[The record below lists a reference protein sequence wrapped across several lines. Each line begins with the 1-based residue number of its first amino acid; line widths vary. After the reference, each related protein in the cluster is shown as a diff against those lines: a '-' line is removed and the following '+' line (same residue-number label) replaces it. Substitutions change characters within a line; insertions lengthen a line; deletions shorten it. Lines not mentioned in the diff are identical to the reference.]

1 MQRNQLVLKSLFFI
15 NQNSTVLSS
24 DIKTKHYIVI
34 SIWLHS
40 PCLYRRLFIVE
51 RMASKLFGQRQSFS
65 LCYNSYLIDV
75 YDPSSKMFYSQ
86 TCVQFLHLFHIV
98 SLLNFIISSN
108 QCKNTIVIL
117 FINAHAQTL
126 QDLLSVSRQGF
137 VVDAEFYIYM
147 YMYII

>member
-1 MQRNQLVLKSLFFI
+1 MQMQRNQIVLKILFFTK
-15 NQNSTVLSS
+15 QNFTVLSS
-24 DIKTKHYIVI
+24 DIKPRDNIVL
-34 SIWLHS
+34 SNWLHS
-40 PCLYRRLFIVE
+40 PCLYHRLFIEE

-65 LCYNSYLIDV
+65 LCYNSYLNDV

-86 TCVQFLHLFHIV
+86 TCVHFLLFFHIV
-98 SLLNFIISSN
+98 SLLNFIISFN

-126 QDLLSVSRQGF
+126 QDLLSVLSSST
-137 VVDAEFYIYM
+137 YM